1 MALGPTESV
10 VVTGVGLVSAL
21 GNEAPTTW
29 QRLLANESA
38 IALRQ
43 PFLEL
48 PPGPLAM
55 IGKTPVAVKALVE
68 TTVLAALA
76 DAQLSSPLPDCGVVI
91 GSSRSHQGEW
101 EALARQRS
109 GQTKS
114 ADPLKTNQNFW
125 LGTLPHQAALRAAQQ
140 VGSGGPVLA
149 PMAACATGIWALAQ
163 GVELIRTGQCDRVIA
178 GAVEAPITP
187 LTLAGFAKMG
197 AQAQTG
203 CYPFDEAREGLV
215 LGEGAAVMLLERA
228 TLAAQRGVPVYGEIR
243 GFGLLNDAHHITSPA
258 AHTAIAAVRQC
269 LQRSQL
275 TPADIDFIHTHG
287 TATQR
292 NDQMEA
298 AIAATVFPKNIAITA
313 TKGATG
319 HTLGASGAMGTVFSL
334 LALRHQQLP
343 PCVGLKTPAFDL
355 NFVRQS
361 QTAPLRHGLC
371 CSFGFG
377 GQNTLV
383 CLSRA
388 ASMP

>member
-1 MALGPTESV
+1 MASGPTESV

-21 GNEAPTTW
+21 GNDALTTW

-48 PPGPLAM
+48 SPGPLAM
-55 IGKTPVAVKALVE
+55 ISKAPVAVKALVE

-76 DAQLSSPLPDCGVVI
+76 DAQLSSPLPHCGVVV

-109 GQTKS
+109 RQ
-114 ADPLKTNQNFW
+114 AERVDPPPNNPTFW
-125 LGTLPHQAALRAAQQ
+125 LGTLPHQIALRAAQQ
-140 VGSGGPVLA
+140 VGSRGPVLA

-163 GVELIRTGQCDRVIA
+163 GVELIRSGQCDRVIA

-203 CYPFDEAREGLV
+203 CYPFDQSREGLV
-215 LGEGAAVMLLERA
+215 LGEGAAVMVLERA
-228 TLAAQRGVPVYGEIR
+228 TLAIQRGVPIYGEIR

-258 AHTAIAAVRQC
+258 VDTAISAVRQC

-275 TPADIDFIHTHG
+275 TPADVDFIHAHG

-355 NFVRQS
+355 NFVRQT
-361 QTAPLRHGLC
+361 TAARLKHAIC

-377 GQNTLV
+377 GQNTGV
-383 CLSRA
+383 ALSEA
-388 ASMP
+388 VS